1 MAGGAG
7 EEAGLRLTDANGG
20 LAPQQQLQALRTVGQ
35 AAVVQGRA
43 ALPRLFVQVP
53 AGKDGRRERERRA
66 GKSQVRGL
74 GCCAGDWGSEAG
86 EAVGARV
93 RGRQGLSSSSR
104 WGATAPAQLVAG
116 GGLGLRPSG
125 NRRRWQSRPKKGGEA
140 PVHPWPGAGRGTGER
155 GSLPLH
161 C

>member
-53 AGKDGRRERERRA
+53 AGKDGRRERER
-66 GKSQVRGL
+66 GGQ
-74 GCCAGDWGSEAG
+74 GSLRSEG
-86 EAVGARV
+86 
-93 RGRQGLSSSSR
+93 
-104 WGATAPAQLVAG
+104 WGAAQGTGVRKQERQSAPGFVAG
-116 GGLGLRPSG
+116 RA
-125 NRRRWQSRPKKGGEA
+125 SRPPPGGG
-140 PVHPWPGAGRGTGER
+140 PQRQP
-155 GSLPLH
+155 SLWQEVAWA
-161 C
+161 